1 MDRTVIVCN
10 TSSMPIAARE
20 SSIYLGMTLGEY
32 YRQMGHRALVIA
44 DSTSRWAQALRETS
58 GRMEEIPGEEAYPAY
73 LDSSIKRVYERAGVV
88 GRRDGG
94 SGSLT
99 LIGTV
104 SPAGGNFDEPVTQA
118 TLSTVKCFL
127 GLSAERAYKRFYPAV
142 DPMISWSRYLE
153 QLAPWYE
160 AHLGAGWTGRVGAL
174 KQLLARGDDLA
185 QLIQVAGEEGVTLED
200 FVTWQK
206 AQLVDLTFLQQ
217 DAFDEVDR
225 ATPLERQ
232 RDLLGLLESV
242 VARRYAFDSRDQ
254 AREVFTQLAGLFKNL
269 NYSAAGSSQHAQ
281 YAAEIEALTQAHRAA
296 G

>member
-1 MDRTVIVCN
+1 
-10 TSSMPIAARE
+10 MPIAARE

-73 LDSSIKRVYERAGVV
+73 LDSSIKGVYERAGVV

-206 AQLVDLTFLQQ
+206 AQLVDLAFLQQ

-242 VARRYAFDSRDQ
+242 VARRYAFDSRDR

-269 NYSAAGSSQHAQ
+269 NYSAAGSSQYAQ
-281 YAAEIEALTQAHRAA
+281 YAAEIEVLAQAHRAA